1 MRRHQDTEN
10 IVAYFPVMGF
20 PPVVR
25 SFASRDRTRISAIA
39 SLATDDNVASGFAP
53 AFNTSASRAR
63 CLTCASLLRKLSS
76 SALC

>member
-1 MRRHQDTEN
+1 M
-10 IVAYFPVMGF
+10 AYFQVLGF
-20 PPVVR
+20 APVVR

-39 SLATDDNVASGFAP
+39 SMATEDNVASGFAP

-63 CLTCASLLRKLSS
+63 CLTCASFLRNLSS